1 MPFSTNRV
9 NLTPYVYM
17 AIGERVL
24 TSDEMMWLKSIEIVH
39 NRKKADE
46 CKITFYNPILT
57 YSDDKIFDYGSRV
70 VVIAGWNDEFARKGP
85 YHIKDIDW
93 TFPPDGDPHFTLI
106 CKDPSASFMQ
116 AQPRSK
122 KIVKDVLSVV
132 RTFAKDNGLIPAM
145 QMTEKE
151 NVLIDTV
158 QRGETDAE
166 FLQRVAGMTG
176 FLWNVRGNTLYWV
189 RPDAENPAT
198 YTLNYRTGDFSLKEF
213 KPEIKATGGAK
224 GKKKQPA
231 KTVCAAQDPLDPD
244 QQTVQEMY
252 TKFKAGDTVAANV
265 LINKIM
271 REKAKLEGG
280 GSPWGSKDTGD
291 ITNQIKKVV
300 TDGLPQSILSD
311 GAPVAGGRAGSND
324 STVTGSG
331 QKVFDYKA
339 DRFKDRVAGV
349 QQTGLLDTIT
359 SGFEQMRQKADELL
373 GNTTEIVRGDNTG
386 ASANST
392 TTTVAN
398 SVYGTGGMKGRLDK
412 EAKLTVVSADMVPT
426 IPSFLW
432 EAKETVLVVGVSARL
447 EGLYDIDEVTLTYD
461 ADNGL
466 GTKLKGKK
474 RLQETGAGAAS
485 VWKDAWPSANEQEQ
499 PQAAQG
505 AASNP
510 VRKAKALD
518 RERRYYAVD
527 GDNVSFQNLGGALP
541 LSAELSG
548 PQTLLTTLGAYRK

>member
-9 NLTPYVYM
+9 NLSPYIYM
-17 AIGERVL
+17 TIGERVIS
-24 TSDEMMWLKSIEIVH
+24 SDEMMWLKSIEIVH

-57 YSDDKIFDYGSRV
+57 YSDDKIFDYGSRI
-70 VVIAGWNDEFARKGP
+70 VILAGWNDEFARKGP

-106 CKDPSASFMQ
+106 CKDASASFMQ

-122 KIVKDVLSVV
+122 KIVKTTLELV
-132 RTFAKDNGLIPAM
+132 REFAKNNGMIADM

-151 NVLIDTV
+151 NVLIDTI

-176 FLWNVRGNTLYWV
+176 FLWNVRGNTLYWI
-189 RPDAENPAT
+189 RPDSQNPAT

-231 KTVCAAQDPLDPD
+231 KTVCASQDPLDPD

-271 REKAKLEGG
+271 REKVALEGG
-280 GSPWGSKDTGD
+280 GKPWGSKDTGD
-291 ITNQIKKVV
+291 ITNQLKKIV
-300 TDGLPQSILSD
+300 TDGLPQSIMSD
-311 GAPVAGGRAGSND
+311 GAPVSGGRASGND
-324 STVTGSG
+324 ATTTGSG
-331 QKVFDYKA
+331 DKIFDYKA
-339 DRFKDRVAGV
+339 DRFMDRTLGQETSALV
-349 QQTGLLDTIT
+349 QSLPEAWDAMLKRAN
-359 SGFEQMRQKADELL
+359 SLL
-373 GNTTEIVRGDNTG
+373 GNTTELVRGDNTG

-398 SVYGTGGMKGRLDK
+398 SVHGIGGMQGRLDK

-447 EGLYDIDEVTLTYD
+447 EGLYDISEVILTYD

-466 GTKLKGKK
+466 ATKLKGKK
-474 RLQETGAGAAS
+474 RLQESGAGAAS

-499 PQAAQG
+499 PQATQG

-510 VRKAKALD
+510 VRKAKAVD
-518 RERRYYAVD
+518 RERRYYAVN
-527 GDNVSFQNLGGALP
+527 GDDVSFENLGGALP

-548 PQTLLTTLGAYRK
+548 PQTVLTTLGAYRR